1 MAEKLT
7 EPRYEEEAMA
17 CCAEAEPESLAS
29 ILATALKRIE
39 KLEAQ
44 VEYLNVKLNTRPGRD
59 ELASELEHHILSRLQ
74 LQMGHRR

>member
-17 CCAEAEPESLAS
+17 CCAEAEPESLAH
-29 ILATALKRIE
+29 ILATMQKRIE

-44 VEYLNVKLNTRPGRD
+44 VEYLNAKLNTRPGRD
-59 ELASELEHHILSRLQ
+59 ELASELEHHILIRLRSQ
-74 LQMGHRR
+74 TGMR